1 MILFLEDT
9 QTIQNPSSSNNY
21 PPNST
26 PTPTT
31 DELEK
36 ELNLNV
42 GANMP
47 VSQPT
52 MLNEDYEKF
61 LQTPQMNDY
70 MNSYYYTTGNDDNF
84 NQGNNE

>member
-1 MILFLEDT
+1 MILFLEDS
-9 QTIQNPSSSNNY
+9 QIIQSPPSPTIYTPKSSS
-21 PPNST
+21 S
-26 PTPTT
+26 PTT

-70 MNSYYYTTGNDDNF
+70 MNSYYYTTGNVDNF